1 MKRAFCI
8 VAMLLLLQAQALGET
23 NFRQAQAIGTV
34 SFSADGLIEQLA
46 IEEDDAILMWLLG
59 L

>member
-23 NFRQAQAIGTV
+23 DFRQAQAIGN
-34 SFSADGLIEQLA
+34 FSEGYAAFSDENGQWGYI
-46 IEEDDAILMWLLG
+46 D
-59 L
+59 

>member
-23 NFRQAQAIGTV
+23 DFRQAQAIGN
-34 SFSADGLIEQLA
+34 FSGATRHFRMKTASGA
-46 IEEDDAILMWLLG
+46 ISTERAMS
-59 L
+59 